1 MADVMTNCFPG
12 VAEQVAGRVV
22 IRSYLQPSAIQTIEP
37 VHNTQ
42 MGSGAFDAKYTNRFD
57 DPRYYSGD
65 TSS

>member
-42 MGSGAFDAKYTNRFD
+42 MASGVFDEKYTNRFNH
-57 DPRYYSGD
+57 PRYYYGD
-65 TSS
+65 TAN